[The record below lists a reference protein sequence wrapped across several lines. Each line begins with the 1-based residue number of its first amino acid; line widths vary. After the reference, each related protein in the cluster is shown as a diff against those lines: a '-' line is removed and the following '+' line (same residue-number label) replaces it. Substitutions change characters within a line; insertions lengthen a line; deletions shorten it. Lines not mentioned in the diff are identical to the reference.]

1 VNLTASNRQVGLP
14 ALARLSRMALSLLL
28 AAVLLIPL
36 QAVAETRLIMVT
48 SDHCPFCRAWERD
61 VGAIYDRSPYAPNMP
76 LTRVEMGAP
85 LPDDIVLT
93 GPVMGTPTFLI
104 VSDGREIDRQRGYD
118 DAEMFWW
125 WLSDHV
131 PE

>member
-36 QAVAETRLIMVT
+36 QAVAETKLIMVT

-93 GPVMGTPTFLI
+93 GPVLGTPTFLI

>member
-93 GPVMGTPTFLI
+93 GPVLGTPTFLI
-104 VSDGREIDRQRGYD
+104 VSEGREVDRQRGYD

>member
-1 VNLTASNRQVGLP
+1 QAGLP
-14 ALARLSRMALSLLL
+14 ALARLLRVASSLLL
-28 AAVLLIPL
+28 AALLLVPL
-36 QAVAETRLIMVT
+36 AAIAETRLVMVT

-61 VGAIYDRSPYAPNMP
+61 VGAIYDKSPYAPNMP

-93 GPVMGTPTFLI
+93 EPVIGTPTFLI
-104 VSDGREIDRQRGYD
+104 VSEGREVDRQRGYD

-125 WLSDHV
+125 WLSGHV

>member
-1 VNLTASNRQVGLP
+1 MPV
-14 ALARLSRMALSLLL
+14 LARLSRVASSLLL

-36 QAVAETRLIMVT
+36 QAVAETRLVMVT

-61 VGAIYDRSPYAPNMP
+61 VGVIYDRSPYAPNMP
-76 LTRVEMGAP
+76 LTRVEIGAP
-85 LPDDIVLT
+85 LPDDIVLA
-93 GPVMGTPTFLI
+93 GPVIGTPTFLI

>member
-1 VNLTASNRQVGLP
+1 M
-14 ALARLSRMALSLLL
+14 ARLSRVASSLLL
-28 AAVLLIPL
+28 AALLLVPL
-36 QAVAETRLIMVT
+36 AAIAETRLVMVT

-61 VGAIYDRSPYAPNMP
+61 VGAIYDKSPYAPNMP

-93 GPVMGTPTFLI
+93 EPVIGTPTFLI
-104 VSDGREIDRQRGYD
+104 VSEGREVDRQRGYD

-125 WLSDHV
+125 WLSGHV

>member
-1 VNLTASNRQVGLP
+1 MKSTASNRQVGLP
-14 ALARLSRMALSLLL
+14 ALARLSRVASSLLL
-28 AAVLLIPL
+28 AALLMVPL
-36 QAVAETRLIMVT
+36 AAIAETRLVMVT

-61 VGAIYDRSPYAPNMP
+61 VGAIYDKSPYAPNMP

-93 GPVMGTPTFLI
+93 GPVIGTPTFLI

-125 WLSDHV
+125 WLSGHV

>member
-1 VNLTASNRQVGLP
+1 MKSTASNRQVGLP
-14 ALARLSRMALSLLL
+14 ALARLSRVASSVLL
-28 AAVLLIPL
+28 AALLMVPL
-36 QAVAETRLIMVT
+36 AAIAETRLVMVT

-61 VGAIYDRSPYAPNMP
+61 VGAIYDKSPYAPNMP

-93 GPVMGTPTFLI
+93 GPVIGTPTFLI

-125 WLSDHV
+125 WLSGHV

>member
-1 VNLTASNRQVGLP
+1 MKSTASNRQAGLP
-14 ALARLSRMALSLLL
+14 ALARLSRVASSLLL
-28 AAVLLIPL
+28 AALLLVPL
-36 QAVAETRLIMVT
+36 AAIAETRLVMVT

-61 VGAIYDRSPYAPNMP
+61 VGAIYDKSPYAPNMP

-93 GPVMGTPTFLI
+93 EPVIGTPTFLI
-104 VSDGREIDRQRGYD
+104 VSEGREVDRQRGYD

-125 WLSDHV
+125 WLSGYV